1 MDIME
6 GVYERT
12 GLCPYTGDCDSYRSI
27 VNGER
32 WMGRAL
38 SEMRREGM
46 DSLPRAEGGYSER
59 DLQGRIAHLRRVKDR
74 CFSSNGRC
82 LRFWQF
88 ERKNEHNM
96 SLSRLKRKFVEDDRA
111 LDPVP
116 VRTFVQQVEG

>member
-6 GVYERT
+6 GVHERT

-32 WMGRAL
+32 WMGMAL

-46 DSLPRAEGGYSER
+46 DSLSRAEGGYSAH

-82 LRFWQF
+82 LRFWEF
-88 ERKNEHNM
+88 ERKNEYIM
-96 SLSRLKRKFVEDDRA
+96 SLSRLKRKFVEDDRT
-111 LDPVP
+111 LDPMP